1 MPDLSI
7 PIRSRPVRL
16 ERLLVAAIVSAAAIL
31 QLAPP
36 AHAWRP
42 APGVPSAITV
52 PGGNER
58 FLVAHGVGVQ
68 IYSCAKGA
76 EGPAWKFVAPRADL
90 FAANGKLI
98 IKHFGGPTWQGK
110 DGSTVVGA
118 LVAGVTV
125 DPGAIPWLLLSAAST
140 TAGQYGDGLS
150 HTTFI
155 QRLRTTGGLAPAAAT
170 CNKATIGAQ
179 VEVPYTADY
188 HFWKASSA
196 DAPLHNSTHTR

>member
-1 MPDLSI
+1 MPDFSI
-7 PIRSRPVRL
+7 PIRSHPIRL
-16 ERLLVAAIVSAAAIL
+16 HRLLVAAIVSTAAIV

-36 AHAWRP
+36 AAASDRP
-42 APGVPSAITV
+42 PAVPAAITV
-52 PGGNER
+52 PSGNER
-58 FLVAHGVGVQ
+58 FLVARGVGVQ

-98 IKHFGGPTWQGK
+98 IKHFAGPTWQGK

-125 DPGAIPWLLLSAAST
+125 DPTAVPWLLLSAAST
-140 TAGQYGDGLS
+140 TAGPYGGDGLT

-155 QRLRTTGGLAPAAAT
+155 QRLATTGGLAPAAAT
-170 CNKATIGAQ
+170 CNRAAIGAQ

-188 HFWKASSA
+188 HFWKASS
-196 DAPLHNSTHTR
+196 R